1 VKYLALDV
9 GSRRTGVAYGESSM
23 GIAHP
28 LETIKHYSLEEL
40 ATRVRTLIED
50 RSVEHLVIGLPRLP
64 SGDEGE
70 QAEFVRSLLPL
81 LDGFPYTLIDER
93 HTTPKGQEGDGD
105 SHAACQ
111 ILTVKLDLE

>member
-1 VKYLALDV
+1 MRYLALDI
-9 GSRRTGVAYGESSM
+9 GSRRTGVAYGESSL

-28 LETIKHYSLEEL
+28 LETITHTSLEEL
-40 ATRVRTLIED
+40 HSRIEPLLKERKVD
-50 RSVEHLVIGLPRLP
+50 HLVIGLPRLP

-70 QAEFVRSLLPL
+70 QARFVRSFLPL
-81 LDGFPYTLIDER
+81 IGDFPYSLIDER